1 MELHR
6 KQSRLR
12 WVRVG
17 IILETPFL
25 NKTQSWEGSSLFS
38 LHLFVTNK
46 NKTCQYE
53 GKQPQ
58 NPYWR
63 KREREKERKELNP
76 FSLSVDSD
84 VTNKQTYILYI
95 YIYIYLSFFIYT
107 KLPHSKIH
115 RALMLS
121 WLQLKQLLYFSFVFI
136 HFFWISFLNSKLPNS
151 SNPYIKKEQSVC
163 LNSIFGTSF

>member
-46 NKTCQYE
+46 NKTYQYE

-63 KREREKERKELNP
+63 KREREKEKRVEP
-76 FSLSVDSD
+76 FLSVCGQWRH
-84 VTNKQTYILYI
+84 KQANIYTVYLYI
-95 YIYIYLSFFIYT
+95 YIFIFFYIYKTPTFQNTPCSN
-107 KLPHSKIH
+107 
-115 RALMLS
+115 ALMATTQTTFILFICFYTFF
-121 WLQLKQLLYFSFVFI
+121 LDFVFK
-136 HFFWISFLNSKLPNS
+136 FKTTQQQ
-151 SNPYIKKEQSVC
+151 QSVH
-163 LNSIFGTSF
+163 